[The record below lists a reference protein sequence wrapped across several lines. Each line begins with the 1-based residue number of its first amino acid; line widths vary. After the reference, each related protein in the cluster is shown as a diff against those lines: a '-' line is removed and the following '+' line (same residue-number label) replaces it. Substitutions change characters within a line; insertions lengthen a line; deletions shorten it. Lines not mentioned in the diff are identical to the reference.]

1 MLRAAHSVL
10 DVLPGTRTVDSI
22 GLGASMVDQA
32 QREAFVVALAKL
44 RGSAGNGRLR
54 DALGWDE
61 ATYEAVK
68 EDRVRGGAVT
78 AGRGRGG
85 SVTLASALAGRADLT
100 VEDFSE
106 LPASP
111 RALSEGSAP
120 AKSAKSNDGPLGF
133 EAELFKAADKLRG
146 NMEPSDYKHVALGLI
161 FLKHISETFE
171 TKRAELLLE
180 DLTVQEGTKV
190 KPSEDRDEYAAE
202 SVFWVPPTER
212 RRSLQR
218 PFPLAMILDWV
229 GWGRPSFPRA
239 EPDKGQPPV
248 RQPGDACS
256 RIQPPLHVCRREP

>member
-1 MLRAAHSVL
+1 
-10 DVLPGTRTVDSI
+10 
-22 GLGASMVDQA
+22 MVDQA

-133 EAELFKAADKLRG
+133 EAELIKAADKLRG